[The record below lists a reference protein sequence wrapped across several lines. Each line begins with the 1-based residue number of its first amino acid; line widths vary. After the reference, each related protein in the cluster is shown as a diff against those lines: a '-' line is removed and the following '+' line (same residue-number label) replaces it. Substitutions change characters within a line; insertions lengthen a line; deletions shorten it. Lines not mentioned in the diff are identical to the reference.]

1 MWLFGAIYIA
11 IYATFLV
18 KSIKKNKILKDN
30 MKFGTKAIHAG
41 QEPDPTTGAIMT
53 PIYQTSTYI
62 QSAPGQHKGFEYSRA
77 TNPTRKALEDCL
89 AAIENAQYGLCFSS
103 GLGAIDAVVKL
114 LKPGDEVIAGDDLY
128 GGTYRIF
135 TQVFAPLGIK
145 FKFIDF
151 NDPNN
156 LKNYITPNTKMVWIE
171 TPTNPTCRIIDI
183 EAVATITKQNN
194 ILLGVDNT
202 FASPYNQNPISLGA
216 DLVMHSATKYIGG
229 HSDLIMGALCM
240 NDKKLYDD
248 LFYIY
253 NACGATPGPMDSF
266 LALRGIKTLH
276 LRMERH
282 NTNGAVV
289 AKHLKNHYKVGKVYW
304 PGFEDH
310 PNHDIAKKQMRGFGG
325 MISFTLKG
333 DSKDDAMKAAAAFK
347 VFALAES
354 LGGVE
359 SLVGHPASMT
369 HASIPK
375 AEREKV
381 GVTDSLIRLSVG
393 IEDIEDLLADI
404 DQVLAAVQVLEKG

>member
-1 MWLFGAIYIA
+1 
-11 IYATFLV
+11 
-18 KSIKKNKILKDN
+18 

-53 PIYQTSTYI
+53 PIYQTSTYV
-62 QSAPGQHKGFEYSRA
+62 QESPGQHKGFEYSRA
-77 TNPTRKALEDCL
+77 TNPTRKALEDCM
-89 AAIENAQYGLCFSS
+89 AALENAEYGLCFSS
-103 GLGAIDAVVKL
+103 GLGAIDAVIKL

-135 TQVFAPLGIK
+135 TQVFAPLGIE

-171 TPTNPTCRIIDI
+171 TPTNPTLKIIDI
-183 EAVATITKQNN
+183 EAVAAITKEHH

-202 FASPYNQNPISLGA
+202 FASPYNQTPMDLGA
-216 DLVMHSATKYIGG
+216 DIVMHSATKYIGG
-229 HSDLIMGALCM
+229 HSDLVMGVLCM
-240 NDKKLYDD
+240 NDKKLYED

-276 LRMERH
+276 LRMKSH
-282 NTNGAVV
+282 NENGIAI
-289 AKHLKNHYKVGKVYW
+289 ANHLRNHPKVDKVYW
-304 PGFEDH
+304 PGFENH
-310 PNHDIAKKQMRGFGG
+310 PNHNVAKKQMRGFGG

-333 DSKDDAMKAAAAFK
+333 DDKDQAFKAASLFK

-375 AEREKV
+375 SEREKV

-393 IEDIEDLLADI
+393 VEDIEDLIADL
-404 DQVLAAVQVLEKG
+404 DQVLEKVEVLETV